1 MKYIIKTTSFLI
13 TLVILLTGIP
23 VTQVQAALK
32 PVISSSQVKI
42 KKNACSVKKGKKI
55 KLTAKYSKKDIT
67 KTGTWKSSKKSV
79 ARISKSGV
87 LTTKKAGTTYVTVK
101 YKGKTSK
108 KLKVVVKADTKPAP
122 EPNDTSGKG
131 FTITYNKNSKNTS
144 DKLNG
149 SVTQKIT
156 TASGEILKFS
166 TTVTP
171 AKGKKFLG
179 WYDAPTGGNRIYET
193 YKLKDDMTLYAHYTD
208 ENTQRVAFV
217 LNCNYGDTYS
227 FMSGRSGL
235 TNHYRDF
242 DWLKQ
247 EDLSGPM
254 EYSDADNVKW
264 QHSYLVDDTKDTF
277 AFDDIPVPSIPG
289 YTFDGWYTADLER
302 TSGVGAVVVSSDAK
316 KVEKGSDVPT
326 GITRLYA
333 RFTKKLT
340 ISFDDL
346 RGGKYD
352 DIVVDTYSSIEDCGQ
367 KLPKPNIPGATFV
380 GWTMDP
386 DNHSRNWSYPVITER
401 QVFTNCIEWFGIMCS
416 GCGSVSKHFTD
427 CLMYD
432 KPGCDVYFS
441 SVNDDYHVFEET
453 DHVTLYPVYKFHH
466 VDLSFDPKGGYFEL
480 DNVANFN
487 LVFDNEVSSVVQSGV
502 GVYPDKQGGIGS
514 QPYGYFPYPGHEAEP
529 GIAYDEWHYG
539 ANRKTMPVVKRDNYV
554 FDKWVYL
561 DDDGNER
568 EFTYATILTENMTI
582 YAKWNPGK
590 SKIYYDPADGTLTK
604 EERDRVGLDI
614 TWGYQITTEST
625 IAKDGKQI
633 PIPVSSEGRQFL
645 GWFTKTGDEFT
656 ADTQI
661 FGNMDVVAHW
671 GSKADSKPE
680 TQKPSTDKDTSA
692 NKDTNSN
699 NKNEIVHATDI
710 TVTDMDWQ
718 PVDKNNNYYTI
729 VYGGKG
735 NQTGLGF
742 TATVLPSTLKYTAR
756 NVIWTSSNPN
766 IISVTAGKEVIYSPN
781 WFDYFEFGT
790 DVGDVVLTVTSMDNP
805 SVSFNINVTV
815 IKK

>member
-149 SVTQKIT
+149 SVTQKIV
-156 TASGEILKFS
+156 TASDEILKFS

-171 AKGKKFLG
+171 ANGKKFLG

-193 YKLKDDMTLYAHYTD
+193 YKPTGDMTLYAHYTD
-208 ENTQRVAFV
+208 ENTQQVTFG
-217 LNCNYGDTYS
+217 LGCTYGSTYS
-227 FMSGRSGL
+227 FMSTFGEGPGYDL
-235 TNHYRDF
+235 THNV
-242 DWLKQ
+242 
-247 EDLSGPM
+247 DLAGPM
-254 EYSDADNVKW
+254 SF
-264 QHSYLVDDTKDTF
+264 DDTNNVRWRHTYTMNGKDKF
-277 AFDDIPVPSIPG
+277 VINDLPQPSVPG
-289 YTFDGWYTADLER
+289 YTFQGWYTEEQAYDPLLDKD
-302 TSGVGAVVVSSDAK
+302 GYYGI
-316 KVEKGSDVPT
+316 KVENGQEIDSSV
-326 GITRLYA
+326 TRLYA
-333 RFTKKLT
+333 RFSKKL
-340 ISFDDL
+340 IIHLDDL
-346 RGGKYD
+346 HGGKYPD
-352 DIVVDTYSSIEDCGQ
+352 MVIDTYTSIKDAGY
-367 KLPKPNIPGATFV
+367 KLPVLDIPGTTFL
-380 GWTMDP
+380 GWSLNSDLGQADLRNDVTNDKFFTNVLYTHGYLCSASVTGEDP
-386 DNHSRNWSYPVITER
+386 DMNYFKNHCDLYAHWQSN
-401 QVFTNCIEWFGIMCS
+401 
-416 GCGSVSKHFTD
+416 CGS
-427 CLMYD
+427 
-432 KPGCDVYFS
+432 PGAYNDVAL
-441 SVNDDYHVFEET
+441 FEEV
-453 DHVTLYPVYKFHH
+453 DEITLYPMYKNNSIY
-466 VDLSFDPKGGYFEL
+466 LGFDPKGGTFSKTST
-480 DNVANFN
+480 DNATLTVYTE
-487 LVFDNEVSSVVQSGV
+487 DSGDFKK
-502 GVYPDKQGGIGS
+502 GYGYLTGLLGDA
-514 QPYGYFPYPGHEAEP
+514 PYGGPKYFPGHE
-529 GIAYDEWHYG
+529 GQAYWWSGNNYT
-539 ANRKTMPVVKRDNYV
+539 TMPFVTRNNYI
-554 FDKWVYL
+554 FDGWITP
-561 DDDGNER
+561 DGETL
-568 EFTYATILTENMTI
+568 TYDTVLTENMTLS
-582 YAKWNPGK
+582 AKWIPGNC
-590 SKIYYDPADGTLTK
+590 YVMFDPTDGTLTQ
-604 EERDRVGLDI
+604 EERDRVGLDGA
-614 TWGYQITTEST
+614 WRYKVTTESSVSGSGKQLPVPVSYEGRKFEGWYT
-625 IAKDGKQI
+625 KDGEE
-633 PIPVSSEGRQFL
+633 V
-645 GWFTKTGDEFT
+645 TK
-656 ADTQI
+656 DTQI
-661 FGNMDVVAHW
+661 TGDIIVFARW

-718 PVDKNNNYYTI
+718 PVDKNNNHYTI

-735 NQTGLGF
+735 NQTGFGF
-742 TATVLPSTLKYTAR
+742 TATVLPSTLKDTAR

>member
-1 MKYIIKTTSFLI
+1 MKQFISKTIVFMFVLTIIFTS
-13 TLVILLTGIP
+13 IP
-23 VTQVQAALK
+23 VTKVQAALK

-79 ARISKSGV
+79 ATISKSGV

-101 YKGKTSK
+101 YKGKSSQ

-149 SVTQKIT
+149 SVTQKIV
-156 TASGEILKFS
+156 TASDEILKFS

-171 AKGKKFLG
+171 ANGKKFLG

-193 YKLKDDMTLYAHYTD
+193 YKPTGDITLYAHYTD
-208 ENTQRVAFV
+208 ENTQQVTFS
-217 LNCNYGDTYS
+217 LGCNYGGTYS
-227 FMSGRSGL
+227 FMDTDPIIHAKEYDSI
-235 TNHYRDF
+235 TNTYNR
-242 DWLKQ
+242 
-247 EDLSGPM
+247 GPM
-254 EYSDADNVKW
+254 V
-264 QHSYLVDDTKDTF
+264 
-277 AFDDIPVPSIPG
+277 FDDKNNIKWDHNYVVEDKAAFIIDSLPVPSVPG
-289 YTFDGWYTADLER
+289 YTFAGWYTTDQ
-302 TSGVGAVVVSSDAK
+302 TFYSTINKGV
-316 KVEKGSDVPT
+316 KVENGQEIDVSV
-326 GITRLYA
+326 TRLYA

-340 ISFDDL
+340 ISFDDM

-352 DIVVDTYSSIEDCGQ
+352 DIVINSYETFADAGK
-367 KLPKPNIPGATFV
+367 KLPQPSVPGATFV
-380 GWTMDP
+380 GWAMDI
-386 DNHSRNWSYPVITER
+386 DNHEYYWQSSKPLVTED
-401 QVFTNCIEWFGIMCS
+401 QYFFNCFEWYGFMCS
-416 GCGSVSKHFTD
+416 GCEAVSKDRHGGLSG
-427 CLMYD
+427 C
-432 KPGCDVYFS
+432 KPGCDTGFGA
-441 SVNDDYHVFEET
+441 VNDDRLIYEET
-453 DHVTLYPVYKFHH
+453 DHVTLYPVYKQYNLR
-466 VDLSFDPKGGYFEL
+466 LSFDPKGGYFPYNDPGNIHL
-480 DNVANFN
+480 TFDSAVDDP
-487 LVFDNEVSSVVQSGV
+487 FDNHH
-502 GVYPDKQGGIGS
+502 DIGYYS
-514 QPYGYFPYPGHEAEP
+514 NLLGSEPYGWLPKPGHEDDVK
-529 GIAYDEWHYG
+529 GVWHYG
-539 ANRKTMPVVKRDNYV
+539 NSIKTMPKVIRNNYI
-554 FDKWVYL
+554 FDKWIL
-561 DDDGNER
+561 PDGTEL
-568 EFTYATILTENMTI
+568 TYDTILTENMTVS
-582 YAKWNPGK
+582 AKWIPGNC
-590 SKIYYDPADGTLTK
+590 YVMFDPTDGTLTQ
-604 EERDRVGLDI
+604 EERDRVGLDGA
-614 TWGYQITTEST
+614 WRYKVTTESSVSGSGKQFPVPVSYEGRKFEGWYT
-625 IAKDGKQI
+625 KDGEE
-633 PIPVSSEGRQFL
+633 V
-645 GWFTKTGDEFT
+645 TK
-656 ADTQI
+656 DTQI
-661 FGNMDVVAHW
+661 TGDIIVFARW
-671 GSKADSKPE
+671 GSKANSKPE

-699 NKNEIVHATDI
+699 DKNEIVHATDI

-718 PVDKNNNYYTI
+718 PVDKNNNHYTI

-742 TATVLPSTLKYTAR
+742 TATVLPSTLKDTAR